1 VSDPLLQPDSPD
13 REEERALAAFGSEAV
28 PVRRAAAGQTG
39 LAPWASD
46 EPSDADVTAGAQPA
60 LAAEVADAKPPRVPW
75 WHHHSLAIA
84 PLWLAVAAVGGAAAG
99 IGYARYLLP
108 SSPARRT
115 LPAVES
121 RTGASQPINPPV
133 AAPPDQAVSPPTP
146 AAPPDA
152 QAAQSLPLPPPPGSP
167 VEPRVDRERA
177 RDQRAI
183 RALLEAY
190 RQAYERL
197 DPSAVAAL
205 WPDVDSRALERTFAS
220 LSHQQITFDRCEI
233 TITGAAG
240 VARCEGTLATTQ
252 IGDTDP
258 QSRQMVWAFAF
269 ERTGDWRLSGVN
281 AR

>member
-1 VSDPLLQPDSPD
+1 VSDPLFQPDSPEH
-13 REEERALAAFGSEAV
+13 EEEHALAAFGSEAA

-39 LAPWASD
+39 RAPWPND
-46 EPSDADVTAGAQPA
+46 EPPDGGVTAGAQPA
-60 LAAEVADAKPPRVPW
+60 PAAEVADEKPPRPPW
-75 WHHHSLAIA
+75 WRHPSLAIA
-84 PLWLAVAAVGGAAAG
+84 PLWLAIAAVGGTAIG

-108 SSPARRT
+108 SSAARRT
-115 LPAVES
+115 LPSVES
-121 RTGASQPINPPV
+121 RPGASQPINPPV
-133 AAPPDQAVSPPTP
+133 AAPQDRAVLPPTS

-152 QAAQSLPLPPPPGSP
+152 QAAQPLAPPSAPP

-205 WPDVDSRALERTFAS
+205 WPEVDSRALERAFTS

-233 TITGAAG
+233 TITGAAA

-252 IGDTDP
+252 IGDGDP